1 MPPCRARLTR
11 RVTVPRNKGNPRCE
25 LCEGRGIMRVHNGY
39 RECRCVAGKPNNA
52 MLRQLAALELPDF
65 ATYDDEWRQSRGLPP
80 YTGDAA

>member
-1 MPPCRARLTR
+1 
-11 RVTVPRNKGNPRCE
+11 
-25 LCEGRGIMRVHNGY
+25 MRVHNGY

-65 ATYDDEWRQSRGLPP
+65 AAYDDEWRQSRGLPP